1 MPMTYWT
8 DAQLSSI
15 HKMLNPRSI
24 AVVGATERMQ
34 YGGRFLRAAMQSG
47 DRVRVYPVNPRYD
60 ELLGLECYPSVRDLP
75 EAPDAVGVI
84 VPYHLVIPTLRDAA
98 ERGAGSGIVI
108 SAGVSER
115 GVEDRR
121 ELQAELGQVARETG
135 VRISGPNC
143 LGLANIKD
151 DIWACSSSR
160 LEGVELRSGNVGLV
174 CQSGASAFGPFL
186 SRAVGRGVGFS
197 YIVST
202 GNEADLEAPDFA
214 RYLLDDDDTTVIAMF
229 IEGFKDARKFVE
241 VAKLA
246 AERGKPIVAVK
257 IGRSELGSRAA
268 RSHTAA
274 LTGED
279 AIYDAAFDQYGVTR
293 VHDWDKLLEVAQLL
307 GDASKPS
314 KRGIALV
321 SHSGGV
327 CSLTADNLGA
337 AGLDL
342 PPLSDAARDGINE
355 ILAGFGWAAN
365 PADITGHASRE
376 TVLPIMEHMITEPEV
391 GSLVVA
397 SSASDD
403 QARHVIDTRDRHDDK
418 LVAFLYTGNELGA
431 STGLDRLKDAGV
443 PVFHSPENLAFA
455 LSRFHAYHEWRGSRG
470 EAGFGVASEI
480 TDAQRAAVA
489 ALPESGGALSEHDA
503 KQLLREWDI
512 QTVEERLAHTEDEA
526 AESALAIGYPV
537 ALKVNSPDI
546 LHKTEAGAL
555 RLGIGDE
562 SELRAAY
569 REIMDNAAAH
579 APDALLDGALVSE
592 MVSGGTEV
600 IVGVNYDAQLGPV
613 LLYGMG
619 GVLVEV
625 MRDVA
630 LRVCPVSRLDA
641 EEMVAQ
647 VRGSRLLRGFRGGPK
662 ADVAALVDTLVRVS
676 EFAVHL
682 EGKIE
687 ELDINPLVVMP
698 EGEGVRALDAL
709 ILAQR
714 RKGSQR
720 DAEGD

>member
-1 MPMTYWT
+1 MTYWT

-34 YGGRFLRAAMQSG
+34 YGGRFLRAAMQAG

-108 SAGVSER
+108 SAGFSER
-115 GVEDRR
+115 GVEERR

-229 IEGFKDARKFVE
+229 IEGFKDGRKFVE

-279 AIYDAAFDQYGVTR
+279 AIYDAAFEQYGVTR

-307 GDASKPS
+307 GGASKPS

-403 QARHVIDTRDRHDDK
+403 QARHVIDVRDRHDE
-418 LVAFLYTGNELGA
+418 LVTFLYTGNELGA
-431 STGLDRLKDAGV
+431 STGMDRLKDAGV

-455 LSRFHAYHEWRGSRG
+455 LSRFHAYHEWRDARMES
-470 EAGFGVASEI
+470 GFDVASEV
-480 TDAQRAAVA
+480 TDAQRTAVA
-489 ALPESGGALSEHDA
+489 ALSESGGALSEYDA

-512 QTVEERLAHTEDEA
+512 PTVNERLARTEDEA

-569 REIMDNAAAH
+569 REIMGNAAAY

-592 MVSGGTEV
+592 MISGGTEV

-647 VRGSRLLRGFRGGPK
+647 VRGSRLLRGFRRGPT
-662 ADVAALVDTLVRVS
+662 ADVAALVDTLVSVS

-682 EGKIE
+682 EGKMA
-687 ELDINPLVVMP
+687 ELDINPLAVMP
-698 EGEGVRALDAL
+698 EGEGVKALDAL
-709 ILAQR
+709 ILMQR
-714 RKGSQR
+714 RKG
-720 DAEGD
+720 

>member
-1 MPMTYWT
+1 MTYWT

-108 SAGVSER
+108 SAGFSER

-279 AIYDAAFDQYGVTR
+279 AIYDAAFEQYGVTR

-307 GDASKPS
+307 GGASKPS

-342 PPLSDAARDGINE
+342 PPLSDPARDGINE

-365 PADITGHASRE
+365 PADITGHASRD

-403 QARHVIDTRDRHDDK
+403 QARHVIDARNRHDDK

-455 LSRFHAYHEWRGSRG
+455 LSQFHAYHEWRESRS

-480 TDAQRAAVA
+480 TNGQRAAVS
-489 ALPESGGALSEHDA
+489 ALPESGGALSEYDA

-512 QTVEERLAHTEDEA
+512 PTAEERLAHTEDEA

-555 RLGIGDE
+555 RLGIDDE

-569 REIMDNAAAH
+569 REIMDNAAAY

-709 ILAQR
+709 VLTQR
-714 RKGSQR
+714 RGGSQR

>member
-1 MPMTYWT
+1 MNYWT
-8 DAQLSSI
+8 DAQLASI

-34 YGGRFLRAAMQSG
+34 YGGRFLRAAMQAG

-60 ELLGLECYPSVRDLP
+60 ELLGSKCYPSVRELP

-98 ERGAGSGIVI
+98 EVGAGSGIVI
-108 SAGVSER
+108 SAGFSER

-121 ELQAELGQVARETG
+121 YLQAELGRVARESG

-186 SRAVGRGVGFS
+186 SRAVGRGIGFS

-202 GNEADLEAPDFA
+202 GNEADLEAADFA

-257 IGRSELGSRAA
+257 IGRSDLGSRAA

-279 AIYDAAFDQYGVTR
+279 AIYDAAFEQYGVTR

-307 GDASKPS
+307 GGASKPS
-314 KRGIALV
+314 ERGIALV

-337 AGLDL
+337 AGLEL
-342 PPLSDAARDGINE
+342 PPLSDSARDGIDE

-376 TVLPIMEHMITEPEV
+376 TALPIMEHMITEPEV
-391 GSLVVA
+391 GSLIVA

-403 QARHVIDTRDRHDDK
+403 QARHVIDVRDRYDK
-418 LVAFLYTGNELGA
+418 LVTFLYTGNELGA

-443 PVFHSPENLAFA
+443 PVFHSPENLASA
-455 LSRFHAYHEWRGSRG
+455 LSQFHAYHAWRDGRM
-470 EAGFGVASEI
+470 EAGFGAAPEMTAAQCDAADSLDAS
-480 TDAQRAAVA
+480 R
-489 ALPESGGALSEHDA
+489 GGALSEYDA
-503 KQLLREWDI
+503 KRLLKAWNI
-512 QTVEERLAHTEDEA
+512 PAANERLALTEDEA
-526 AESALAIGYPV
+526 AASALSVGYPV
-537 ALKVNSPDI
+537 ALKVNSADI
-546 LHKTEAGAL
+546 LHKTEADAL

-562 SELRAAY
+562 VELRAAY
-569 REIMDNAAAH
+569 REIMSNAAAY
-579 APDALLDGALVSE
+579 APGARLEGALVSE
-592 MVSGGTEV
+592 MVDGGAEV
-600 IVGVNYDAQLGPV
+600 IVGVSYDAQLGPV

-619 GVLVEV
+619 GVLVEI

-630 LRVCPVSRLDA
+630 LRVCPISRLDA

-647 VRGSRLLRGFRGGPK
+647 VRGSRLLRGFRGLPK
-662 ADVAALVDTLVRVS
+662 MDVPALVDTLVRVS
-676 EFAVHL
+676 ELAVHL
-682 EGKIE
+682 EGAIA
-687 ELDINPLVVMP
+687 ELDINPLVVLP
-698 EGEGVRALDAL
+698 EGEGVKALDAL
-709 ILAQR
+709 VLTQR
-714 RKGSQR
+714 RRGAQR
-720 DAEGD
+720 DAEGDGE

>member
-1 MPMTYWT
+1 MTRCR
-8 DAQLSSI
+8 
-15 HKMLNPRSI
+15 KLNPRSI

-34 YGGRFLRAAMQSG
+34 YGGRFLRAAMQAG

-60 ELLGLECYPSVRDLP
+60 ELLGLKCYPSVRDLP

-84 VPYHLVIPTLRDAA
+84 VQYHLVIPTLRDAA

-108 SAGVSER
+108 SAGFSER
-115 GVEDRR
+115 GVDERR
-121 ELQAELGQVARETG
+121 ELQAELGRVARETG

-257 IGRSELGSRAA
+257 IGKSELGSRAA

-279 AIYDAAFDQYGVTR
+279 AVYDAAFEQYGVTR

-307 GDASKPS
+307 GGASKPS

-403 QARHVIDTRDRHDDK
+403 QARHVIDMRDKYDDK

-455 LSRFHAYHEWRGSRG
+455 LSRFHAYHEWRERRA
-470 EAGFGVASEI
+470 EAGFGAAPEM
-480 TDAQRAAVA
+480 TEGQRNAAYS
-489 ALPESGGALSEHDA
+489 LGDGGALSEYDA

-512 QTVEERLAHTEDEA
+512 PTAEERLAHTEDEA

-569 REIMDNAAAH
+569 REIMDNAAAY

-682 EGKIE
+682 EGKIA

-698 EGEGVRALDAL
+698 DGEGVRALDAL
-709 ILAQR
+709 VLTQR
-714 RKGSQR
+714 RRGAQR
-720 DAEGD
+720 DAEGDGE